1 MTEKRAEA
9 PPGGEASPRTAPV
22 VMEDVWGYRIAVAGV
37 GAALVAF
44 LIGAALIAAGGN
56 PVPTQY
62 WSVGSGL
69 AGGLLGILAPT
80 PTKAVVTDEAKQT
93 KPFISHLAAFASDIW
108 NNRAVVLLLALFIVS
123 VIFAAKNN
131 SPELDTLAAAAGGA
145 LVGLLGPSP
154 TSKQGG

>member
-1 MTEKRAEA
+1 
-9 PPGGEASPRTAPV
+9 V
-22 VMEDVWGYRIAVAGV
+22 VIEDVWGYRIAVAGV

-44 LIGAALIAAGGN
+44 LIGAAIIAAGGN

-69 AGGLLGILAPT
+69 AGGLLGILAPS
-80 PTKAVVTDEAKQT
+80 PTKAVVTNKARQE
-93 KPFISHLAAFASDIW
+93 KPFISHLAAFAGDIW
-108 NNRAVVLLLALFIVS
+108 NNRAVVMLLALFIVS

>member
-1 MTEKRAEA
+1 MTDQIQE
-9 PPGGEASPRTAPV
+9 PPPDDQASPTTPPAV
-22 VMEDVWGYRIAVAGV
+22 ILDVWGYRIAVAGV
-37 GAALVAF
+37 GTALVAF
-44 LIGAALIAAGGN
+44 LIGAAIIAAGGN

-69 AGGLLGILAPT
+69 AGGLLGILAPS
-80 PTKAVVTDEAKQT
+80 PTKAVITTKAKQD
-93 KPFISHLAAFASDIW
+93 KPFISRLAAFASDIW

-131 SPELDTLAAAAGGA
+131 SPELATLAAAAGGA